1 MSLNLPK
8 YNGKDNLVMGI
19 ICLPIALAINSIYF
33 GKHYYLSG
41 ITFFIV
47 TTLITALVFAINF
60 ITCGFVAVFLKYR
73 FSGDENL
80 VKKLAIM
87 IVFFILISLLFLLI
101 LFRSYEILPLI
112 EVNFKENRFAWAF
125 LSMAIVNTF
134 ITFLMEGIDRYS
146 AWQRNLSE
154 SKKLNNAY
162 SQSQLNALKSQVNPH
177 FLFNSLNSLSSLIM
191 EDEDKAETFLNEMS
205 KVYRYMLRKD
215 EEQLVT
221 LKTELAF
228 LSSYMHLL
236 EARFGTGLQITI
248 NVSEEDM
255 ERYVAPLIL
264 QTVIENAF
272 SQNVVSRAEPLQI
285 NISSSEA
292 GFMIINN
299 VQPKIVTNDT
309 DAEAGLDNLIKR
321 YHLFGKAITVLE
333 SSTER
338 KIIIPLFL
346 EKEECWYEKFEMAK
360 SKGIL
365 IHIFHTISFGN
376 VPAHRVRGKD
386 LART

>member
-33 GKHYYLSG
+33 GKHYYFSG

-47 TTLITALVFAINF
+47 ITLFTTLVFAINF
-60 ITCGFVAVFLKYR
+60 ITCGYVAVFLKYR

-87 IVFFILISLLFLLI
+87 IIFFILISLLFLLI

-112 EVNFKENRFAWAF
+112 KVNFKENRFAWAF

-221 LKTELAF
+221 LKTELTF

-236 EARFGTGLQITI
+236 EARFGTGLQIMI
-248 NVSEEDM
+248 NVNEVDM
-255 ERYVAPLIL
+255 ESYVAPLVL

-292 GFMIINN
+292 GFTIINN

-346 EKEECWYEKFEMAK
+346 EKEEV
-360 SKGIL
+360 L
-365 IHIFHTISFGN
+365 I
-376 VPAHRVRGKD
+376 
-386 LART
+386 